1 MTAFQ
6 LLLAAALIVANGFFV
21 AVEFALV
28 AAPRPPLE
36 RMAEAGNRRAR
47 LALAATSDLGRQL
60 AGAQLGISLTSV
72 VLGFVAESAIADIL
86 QSAVKGLGGAISHGI
101 AGTIALVFVVVL
113 QMVFGEMIPKNASVA
128 APVRM
133 MLLLAPPHRLFV
145 SVLKPIIDFIA
156 WLANKGVK
164 ALRVPPSSE
173 VADSRTPTEL
183 ASMLER
189 SRRQGVIDDAQLDL
203 LSGALMFGDQCVDA
217 HMVPRSEIVSAHAQC
232 SAAELEDLVVSSGH
246 TRLPLFSEDIDD
258 AVRFAHAKDL
268 LSLPDSHR
276 DRPLSESS
284 TRPLPSVG
292 SDELLDD
299 VFLRMQQASQH
310 VALVL
315 SESGRVEG
323 LITLE
328 DILEALIGD
337 FEDESDQPD
346 AAEFGQKAVSSG

>member
-1 MTAFQ
+1 MTIFQ

-36 RMAEAGNRRAR
+36 RMAETGNRRAR
-47 LALAATSDLGRQL
+47 LALAATGDLGRQL

-72 VLGFVAESAIADIL
+72 VLGFVAESAIANIL
-86 QSAVKGLGGAISHGI
+86 QNAVEGLGGAISHGI
-101 AGTIALVFVVVL
+101 AGTIALILVVVL

-128 APVRM
+128 APARM
-133 MLLLAPPHRLFV
+133 MLWLAPPHRLFV
-145 SVLKPIIDFIA
+145 SVLKPIIDFVA
-156 WLANKGVK
+156 WLGNKGVR

-173 VADSRTPTEL
+173 VADSRTPAEL

-189 SRRQGVIDDAQLDL
+189 SRRQGVIDDAQLEL
-203 LSGALMFGDQCVDA
+203 LSGALMFGDQRVDA
-217 HMVPRSEIVSAHAQC
+217 HMVPRSEIVCAPEHS
-232 SAAELEDLVVSSGH
+232 SAAELEDLVASSGH
-246 TRLPLFSEDIDD
+246 SRLPLFARDIDD
-258 AVRFAHAKDL
+258 SAKFVHAKDL
-268 LSLPDSHR
+268 LRLPADQRDS
-276 DRPLSESS
+276 PMPSNS

-299 VFLRMQQASQH
+299 VFLRMQQANQH

-315 SESGRVEG
+315 EEGGRVEG

-337 FEDESDQPD
+337 FEDESDKDQSD
-346 AAEFGQKAVSSG
+346 H

>member
-1 MTAFQ
+1 MTTFQ

-36 RMAEAGNRRAR
+36 RMAETGNRRAR
-47 LALAATSDLGRQL
+47 LALTATGDLGRQL

-86 QSAVKGLGGAISHGI
+86 QNAVEGLGGAISHGI
-101 AGTIALVFVVVL
+101 AGTIALILVVVL

-133 MLLLAPPHRLFV
+133 MLWLAPPHRLFV

-156 WLANKGVK
+156 WLGNKGVR
-164 ALRVPPSSE
+164 ALRVQPSAE
-173 VADSRTPTEL
+173 VADSRTPAEL

-189 SRRQGVIDDAQLDL
+189 SRRQGVIDDAQLEL
-203 LSGALMFGDQCVDA
+203 LSGALMFSDQRVDA
-217 HMVPRSEIVSAHAQC
+217 HMVPRREIVSAHAQ
-232 SAAELEDLVVSSGH
+232 ATAEELEDLVVSSGH
-246 TRLPLFSEDIDD
+246 TRLPLFSSDIDD
-258 AVRFAHAKDL
+258 AVRFVHAKDL
-268 LSLPDSHR
+268 LRLPDSHR
-276 DRPLSESS
+276 DSPLSESS

-337 FEDESDQPD
+337 FEDESDLPEQG
-346 AAEFGQKAVSSG
+346 A